1 MRRRQSA
8 EQGEAS
14 PLAVKLAWWAGF
26 LATLILVFAL
36 AQAKD
41 AHALT
46 AVAPAAAQ
54 VADEEADELPSEE
67 EWEAE
72 LEEECEVLGEGEGE
86 EEEICEEAAEE
97 SAPADCILTGTK
109 ATVTAVPARSLVRL
123 AVTYTARTA
132 AAVRVELSLRGGRG
146 PLRLGEDRA
155 RFGRTG
161 TYRSSERLTE
171 RELGKVLAAR
181 SFIVDVGAINT
192 PRGCHGLLDRRL
204 SVRRAIGGAVTWSEP
219 PARPRPGRG

>member
-54 VADEEADELPSEE
+54 VAEEEADELPSEE

-72 LEEECEVLGEGEGE
+72 LEEECEVLGEDE
-86 EEEICEEAAEE
+86 EEEFCEEAAEE

-181 SFIVDVGAINT
+181 SFSVDVGAINT

>member
-46 AVAPAAAQ
+46 AAAPAAAQ
-54 VADEEADELPSEE
+54 VAEEEADELPSEE

-72 LEEECEVLGEGEGE
+72 LEEECEVLGEDE
-86 EEEICEEAAEE
+86 EEEFCEEAAEE

-181 SFIVDVGAINT
+181 SFSVDVGAINT